1 MEMKIIDSSNNILNI
16 KNNNKDEKDEENN
29 ETKKNGKSKNKE
41 AIKKSNKNEEN
52 KENEN
57 NEETKENNLVIKEN
71 QTQTQIKKEKEIN
84 KWTKKKQLKI
94 EKLVY
99 KLKYNRVINNFFFF
113 ELKAREN
120 FFSWAIILISTL
132 ITTLNLLDNVH
143 VELFPYYF
151 LLVKII
157 MTLFSTIVTLIAAWM
172 KKQQYIERINI
183 IDRYNQKLNKLIEEV
198 EIQLTLLATDR
209 DSYDVFKE
217 KYQPQ
222 ITEYLSSSP
231 AISPT
236 EWKDIVYRI
245 TVYYPELI
253 SQDGVTENKLWPWH
267 AVELEN
273 GNIVRTKTNFGEK
286 IIKTYGLLHNPRKI
300 CCCCCI
306 RKKEAIT

>member
-1 MEMKIIDSSNNILNI
+1 MNVQMKILDENNNILNN
-16 KNNNKDEKDEENN
+16 KVLNNIVERVNKQTEEKEQ
-29 ETKKNGKSKNKE
+29 KE
-41 AIKKSNKNEEN
+41 KEQKENEEN
-52 KENEN
+52 KE
-57 NEETKENNLVIKEN
+57 EEKMEIKKEN
-71 QTQTQIKKEKEIN
+71 QTQTRKERVIN

-94 EKLVY
+94 EMLIY

-113 ELKAREN
+113 ELKSREN
-120 FFSWAIILISTL
+120 FFSWSIIVISTL
-132 ITTLNLLDNVH
+132 MTTLNLLNNIETEPFEH
-143 VELFPYYF
+143 FF
-151 LLVKII
+151 LVVKIL
-157 MTLFSTIVTLIAAWM
+157 MTFLSTTVTLIAAWM

-198 EIQLTLLATDR
+198 ETQLTLLATDR

-222 ITEYLSSSP
+222 ITEYLSTSP

-267 AVELEN
+267 AVELEG

-286 IIKTYGLLHNPRKI
+286 IIKTYALLHNPRKI
-300 CCCCCI
+300 CCPCCI
-306 RKKEAIT
+306 KKKEAST

>member
-1 MEMKIIDSSNNILNI
+1 MNVQMKILDENNNILNN
-16 KNNNKDEKDEENN
+16 KVLNNIIEKVNKQTGEEEQKENEEKEQKEN
-29 ETKKNGKSKNKE
+29 EKNK
-41 AIKKSNKNEEN
+41 KGEN
-52 KENEN
+52 KENMEMK
-57 NEETKENNLVIKEN
+57 KEI
-71 QTQTQIKKEKEIN
+71 QTQTRKERVIN

-94 EKLVY
+94 EMLIY

-113 ELKAREN
+113 ELKTREN
-120 FFSWAIILISTL
+120 FFSWCIILISTL
-132 ITTLNLLDNVH
+132 MTTLNLLNNIETEPFEH
-143 VELFPYYF
+143 FF
-151 LLVKII
+151 LVVKIL
-157 MTLFSTIVTLIAAWM
+157 MTFLSTTVTLVAAWM

-198 EIQLTLLATDR
+198 ETQLTLLATDR

-222 ITEYLSSSP
+222 ITEYLSTSP
-231 AISPT
+231 AISPS

-286 IIKTYGLLHNPRKI
+286 IIKTYGLIHNPKKI
-300 CCCCCI
+300 CRCCCI
-306 RKKEAIT
+306 RKKEALT

>member
-1 MEMKIIDSSNNILNI
+1 MDVQMKIMDENNNILN
-16 KNNNKDEKDEENN
+16 NQVLNKIVDKVNKKEEEKKEREE
-29 ETKKNGKSKNKE
+29 EEEEKQEEQEEKKVDSKKE
-41 AIKKSNKNEEN
+41 G
-52 KENEN
+52 
-57 NEETKENNLVIKEN
+57 
-71 QTQTQIKKEKEIN
+71 QTQTRKERVIN

-94 EKLVY
+94 EMLIY

-120 FFSWAIILISTL
+120 FFSWSIIVISTL
-132 ITTLNLLDNVH
+132 ITTLNLLNNIESEPFEH
-143 VELFPYYF
+143 FF
-151 LLVKII
+151 LTVKIM
-157 MTLFSTIVTLIAAWM
+157 MTFLSTTVTLIAAWM

-198 EIQLTLLATDR
+198 ETQLTLLATDR

-222 ITEYLSSSP
+222 ITEYLSTSP

-267 AVELEN
+267 AVELED

-300 CCCCCI
+300 CCFCCI
-306 RKKEAIT
+306 RKKEAAT

>member
-1 MEMKIIDSSNNILNI
+1 MNVQVKILDENNNNMLKNEVLNNIV
-16 KNNNKDEKDEENN
+16 EK
-29 ETKKNGKSKNKE
+29 
-41 AIKKSNKNEEN
+41 
-52 KENEN
+52 
-57 NEETKENNLVIKEN
+57 KENNKEIQNKLKEKKNEQKKEN
-71 QTQTQIKKEKEIN
+71 QTQTKKEKIIN
-84 KWTKKKQLKI
+84 NWTKKKQLKI
-94 EKLVY
+94 EMLIY

-113 ELKAREN
+113 ELKTREN
-120 FFSWAIILISTL
+120 FFSWSIILISTL
-132 ITTLNLLDNVH
+132 MTTLNLLNNIETEPFDH
-143 VELFPYYF
+143 FF
-151 LLVKII
+151 LVVKIL
-157 MTLFSTIVTLIAAWM
+157 MTFLSTTVTLVAAWM

-198 EIQLTLLATDR
+198 ETQLTLLATDR

-222 ITEYLSSSP
+222 ITEYLSTSP
-231 AISPT
+231 AISPS

-267 AVELEN
+267 AVELED

-286 IIKTYGLLHNPRKI
+286 IIKTYGLIHNPKKI

-306 RKKEAIT
+306 RKKEALT

>member
-1 MEMKIIDSSNNILNI
+1 MQILDSSDNNL
-16 KNNNKDEKDEENN
+16 NN
-29 ETKKNGKSKNKE
+29 EH
-41 AIKKSNKNEEN
+41 KNEEEH
-52 KENEN
+52 KA
-57 NEETKENNLVIKEN
+57 NEEHKADEEHKSGEEHKREEKRRGEQMGQYNSMNEEEK
-71 QTQTQIKKEKEIN
+71 QTQTRGERVIN

-94 EKLVY
+94 AMLIY

-120 FFSWAIILISTL
+120 FFSWSIIVISTL
-132 ITTLNLLDNVH
+132 ITTLNLLNNI
-143 VELFPYYF
+143 ETEPFPHFF
-151 LLVKII
+151 LAVKIM
-157 MTLFSTIVTLIAAWM
+157 MTFLSTTVTLIAAWM

-198 EIQLTLLATDR
+198 ETQLTLLATDR

-222 ITEYLSSSP
+222 ITEYLSTSP

-253 SQDGVTENKLWPWH
+253 SQDGITENKLWPWH

-273 GNIVRTKTNFGEK
+273 GDIVRTKTNFGEK
-286 IIKTYGLLHNPRKI
+286 IIKTYGLLHNPSKI
-300 CCCCCI
+300 CCFCCI
-306 RKKEAIT
+306 RKKEAFT

>member
-1 MEMKIIDSSNNILNI
+1 MKILDENNKVLNNEVLNNIVERV
-16 KNNNKDEKDEENN
+16 NKQTEE
-29 ETKKNGKSKNKE
+29 
-41 AIKKSNKNEEN
+41 EEQ
-52 KENEN
+52 KENEKN
-57 NEETKENNLVIKEN
+57 KLGENMEIKKEN
-71 QTQTQIKKEKEIN
+71 QTQTRKERVIN
-84 KWTKKKQLKI
+84 QWTKKKQLKI
-94 EKLVY
+94 EMLIY

-113 ELKAREN
+113 ELKSREN
-120 FFSWAIILISTL
+120 FFSWSIIVISTL
-132 ITTLNLLDNVH
+132 MTTLNLLNNIETEPFEH
-143 VELFPYYF
+143 FF
-151 LLVKII
+151 LIVKIL
-157 MTLFSTIVTLIAAWM
+157 MTFLSTTVTLIAAWM

-198 EIQLTLLATDR
+198 ETQLTLLATDR

-222 ITEYLSSSP
+222 ITEYLSTSP

-267 AVELEN
+267 AVELEG

-300 CCCCCI
+300 CCFCCI
-306 RKKEAIT
+306 RKKEALT

>member
-1 MEMKIIDSSNNILNI
+1 MELQITDQSNNILN
-16 KNNNKDEKDEENN
+16 KNKKEQTGNDEEKQTKQTGNDEEKQMENNNK
-29 ETKKNGKSKNKE
+29 TKYS
-41 AIKKSNKNEEN
+41 
-52 KENEN
+52 
-57 NEETKENNLVIKEN
+57 
-71 QTQTQIKKEKEIN
+71 QTKKEKVIN

-94 EKLVY
+94 EMLIY

-113 ELKAREN
+113 ELKSREN
-120 FFSWAIILISTL
+120 FFSWSIIVISTL
-132 ITTLNLLDNVH
+132 MTTLNLLNNIETEPFGH
-143 VELFPYYF
+143 FF
-151 LLVKII
+151 LVVKIL
-157 MTLFSTIVTLIAAWM
+157 MTFLSTTVTLIAAWM

-198 EIQLTLLATDR
+198 ETQLTLLATDR

-222 ITEYLSSSP
+222 ITEYLSTSP

-267 AVELEN
+267 AVELEG

-286 IIKTYGLLHNPRKI
+286 IIKTYGLLHNPRKL
-300 CCCCCI
+300 CCFCCI
-306 RKKEAIT
+306 RKKEALT

>member
-1 MEMKIIDSSNNILNI
+1 MELQITDQSNNILN
-16 KNNNKDEKDEENN
+16 KNKKEQTGNDEEKQTKQTGNDEEKQTKQTGNDEEKQMENNNK
-29 ETKKNGKSKNKE
+29 TKYS
-41 AIKKSNKNEEN
+41 
-52 KENEN
+52 
-57 NEETKENNLVIKEN
+57 
-71 QTQTQIKKEKEIN
+71 QTKKEKVIN

-94 EKLVY
+94 EMLIY

-120 FFSWAIILISTL
+120 FFSWSIIVISTL
-132 ITTLNLLDNVH
+132 ITTLNLLNNIETEPFEH
-143 VELFPYYF
+143 FF
-151 LLVKII
+151 LSVKIM
-157 MTLFSTIVTLIAAWM
+157 MTFLSTTVTLIAAWM

-198 EIQLTLLATDR
+198 ETQLTLLATDR

-222 ITEYLSSSP
+222 ITEYLSTSP
-231 AISPT
+231 AISPI

-273 GNIVRTKTNFGEK
+273 GNIIRTKTNFGEK
-286 IIKTYGLLHNPRKI
+286 IIKTYGLIHNPRKI
-300 CCCCCI
+300 CCFCCI
-306 RKKEAIT
+306 RKKEALT

>member
-1 MEMKIIDSSNNILNI
+1 MNVQMKILDENNNNILNN
-16 KNNNKDEKDEENN
+16 KVLNNIVEKVNKQTGEE
-29 ETKKNGKSKNKE
+29 EQ
-41 AIKKSNKNEEN
+41 
-52 KENEN
+52 KENE
-57 NEETKENNLVIKEN
+57 EKEQKENEKNKKRENEKNMEMKKET
-71 QTQTQIKKEKEIN
+71 QTQTRKERVIN

-94 EKLVY
+94 EMLIY

-113 ELKAREN
+113 ELKTREN
-120 FFSWAIILISTL
+120 FFSWSIILISTL
-132 ITTLNLLDNVH
+132 MTTLNLLNNIETEPFDH
-143 VELFPYYF
+143 FF
-151 LLVKII
+151 LVVKIL
-157 MTLFSTIVTLIAAWM
+157 MTFLSTTVTLVSAWM

-198 EIQLTLLATDR
+198 ETQLTLLATDR

-222 ITEYLSSSP
+222 ITEYLSTSP
-231 AISPT
+231 AISPS

-267 AVELEN
+267 AVELED

-286 IIKTYGLLHNPRKI
+286 IIKTYGLIHNPKKI

-306 RKKEAIT
+306 RKKEALT